1 LAQLTIDV
9 FGRGRRVA
17 SIYANKLP
25 QDSDFDDIMSELIA
39 SMNDDEPADEIELV
53 ALLNE
58 RNELVDMLNEQSE
71 LIASMNDQPADEIE
85 LVAPLNEQPAD
96 DIHFLRED
104 GV

>member
-1 LAQLTIDV
+1 MRDALLDKSTICTIDV

-53 ALLNE
+53 A
-58 RNELVDMLNEQSE
+58 
-71 LIASMNDQPADEIE
+71 
-85 LVAPLNEQPAD
+85 PLNEQPAD
-96 DIHFLRED
+96 EIHFLRED